1 MARSKK
7 PPARKPKPAPV
18 ARINPEVER
27 TLDRIDEALLGGD
40 QTQVP
45 ALVEQLWRA
54 RRSLPEILTQRVI
67 TGRARI
73 PAFAFDLLGGFAGAQ
88 APKYLR
94 RIAATTHLPDIV
106 RWGARRRAG
115 WPERGQAKRRL
126 DFLTTLQN
134 ADETLVVAVDQG
146 THAWPPDNE
155 ILEEVLEYLLVL
167 PSERRQAVTTRIAA
181 AIGIRAGLLLH
192 AVLHIDDPAT
202 QRLALT
208 ELPRLRDPGAAGPI
222 ARLARTARDAG
233 IRAEAEAASRRLRL
247 RPVED
252 AAAVQPLTLP
262 PVEAVTITSIDGDGG
277 QVVIVVRRLAEGV
290 FAMVDV
296 LYKDNW
302 GIKDSFGASRA
313 SVDRAEFI
321 IESLEM
327 EDIATVD
334 SDLAGARGV
343 IALAIEDNAAT
354 GHPIPPAFELW
365 EPLLHETYPP
375 ADDEP
380 VATTELDDTPF
391 AGRQDLVRAS
401 GALAD
406 HPFFES
412 WGFERADI
420 VLALFTTPPP
430 GRSGR
435 LGDRQYKPLIEHLV
449 TPEVRE
455 TFRRRLRR
463 QAWLLEQ
470 NGDTPARDLALA
482 TAAHLATAL
491 PADLSR
497 LPFLRAL
504 VDRSIAHLYDDFFFP
519 E

>member
-1 MARSKK
+1 MPKPKK
-7 PPARKPKPAPV
+7 PSSRTSKPAPV
-18 ARINPEVER
+18 AHVNPEVEQI
-27 TLDRIDEALLGGD
+27 LDRIDESLLGGD
-40 QTQVP
+40 PMQVP

-73 PAFAFDLLGGFAGAQ
+73 PAFTFDLLGGFAGAQ
-88 APKYLR
+88 TPKYLR
-94 RIAATTHLPDIV
+94 RIAATPQLPDIV

-115 WPERGQAKRRL
+115 WPERGQTKRRL
-126 DFLTTLQN
+126 EFLEALQD
-134 ADETLVVAVDQG
+134 ADGTLVVAVDQG
-146 THAWPPDNE
+146 TDTWPPDND
-155 ILEEVLEYLLVL
+155 ILEEVLAYLLVL
-167 PSERRQAVTTRIAA
+167 PSERRQALVSRIAA
-181 AIGIRAGLLLH
+181 EVGLPGGLLLH

-202 QRLALT
+202 QRLALG
-208 ELPRLRDPGAAGPI
+208 ELVRLREPGAVAPI

-233 IRAEAEAASRRLRL
+233 VRAEAEAAVRRLRL

-252 AAAVQPLTLP
+252 AAPLPVLPLP
-262 PVEAVTITSIDGDGG
+262 PVEQVTISGIDGDGG

-290 FAMVDV
+290 FVMADL

-313 SVDRAEFI
+313 TVDRAEFI
-321 IESLEM
+321 LESLKL
-327 EDIATVD
+327 EDIEAIE
-334 SDLAGARGV
+334 SDLATARGIV
-343 IALAIEDNAAT
+343 AQALEDNAVT
-354 GHPIPPAFELW
+354 GQPVPPAFELW

-380 VATTELDDTPF
+380 VATTELDDAAY
-391 AGRQDLVRAS
+391 AGRQDLVRMS

-406 HPFFES
+406 HPFFDS

-420 VLALFTTPPP
+420 VVALMTTPPP

-435 LGDRQYKPLIEHLV
+435 ISDRQYRALIELLL
-449 TPEVRE
+449 TPDRRE
-455 TFRRRLRR
+455 LFRRRLRR

-470 NGDTPARDLALA
+470 DDDAPARDLALA
-482 TAAHLATAL
+482 TAAHLASATPTEL
-491 PADLSR
+491 GR

-504 VDRSIAHLYDDFFFP
+504 VDHSIAHLFDGFLYP